1 MVLHLSVES
10 AVPSTFQGDKGP
22 VTMVQVVMTDKTKP
36 AMFRTQTRF
45 VLNLMPDGYRKY
57 WQTLAIEEEPVTVLV
72 KDLAGSGTM
81 IKLKGEIVKGW
92 ATPEQIN
99 ALAVTRAVLPAGS
112 ESAEPL
118 VPQEA
123 VDKAAEEARKRIT
136 AQTEAT
142 QKKAA

>member
-10 AVPSTFQGDKGP
+10 AVPSTFEGDKGP
-22 VTMVQVVMTDKTKP
+22 VTMIQVVMTDKTKP

-45 VLNLMPDGYRKY
+45 VLNLMPDGYRRY
-57 WQTLAIEEEPVTVLV
+57 WQTLGIEEEPVTVLV

-81 IKLKGEIVKGW
+81 IKLKGEIIKGW

-99 ALAVTRAVLPAGS
+99 ALAVSRAVLPEGS
-112 ESAEPL
+112 KTDEPL

-123 VDKAAEEARKRIT
+123 VDKAAEEAKKRIP
-136 AQTEAT
+136 ASPEAT

>member
-22 VTMVQVVMTDKTKP
+22 VTMIQVVMTDKTKP

-45 VLNLMPDGYRKY
+45 VFNLMPDGYRKY
-57 WQTLAIEEEPVTVLV
+57 WQTLGIEEEPVTVLV

-81 IKLKGEIVKGW
+81 IKLKGEIIKGW

-99 ALAVTRAVLPAGS
+99 ALAVTRAVLPPGS
-112 ESAEPL
+112 DSVSEPL
-118 VPQEA
+118 VSQEA
-123 VDKAAEEARKRIT
+123 ADRAAEEAKKRLAT
-136 AQTEAT
+136 TEPT

>member
-22 VTMVQVVMTDKTKP
+22 VTMVQVVMTDKCKP

-45 VLNLMPDGYRKY
+45 VFNLMPDSYRRY
-57 WQTLAIEEEPVTVLV
+57 WQTLGIEEEPVTVLV

-99 ALAVTRAVLPAGS
+99 ALAVTRAVLPPGS
-112 ESAEPL
+112 EPEPL
-118 VPQEA
+118 VSQEA
-123 VDKAAEEARKRIT
+123 ADRAAEEAKKRLAT
-136 AQTEAT
+136 PEPT